1 MPGQKLDYARPP
13 DAGEGKDA
21 EGKEKVS
28 GRTRTVMLLVVLLLV
43 AWVGTAFVRQ
53 HLIASRLEAVARTG
67 AYGSFTPNTKLS
79 DVTVAVPIVPLLM
92 NPFRS
97 HYKAY
102 LLINDSPVAQLT
114 H

>member
-1 MPGQKLDYARPP
+1 LSDIW
-13 DAGEGKDA
+13 GELTRVASRLVHGRM
-21 EGKEKVS
+21 EREETMS

-43 AWVGTAFVRQ
+43 AWVATAFVRQ
-53 HLIASRLEAVARTG
+53 YLIASRLEAIARTG
-67 AYGSFTPNTKLS
+67 AYGPFTPDTKLS

-102 LLINDSPVAQLT
+102 LLINDCPVAQLT